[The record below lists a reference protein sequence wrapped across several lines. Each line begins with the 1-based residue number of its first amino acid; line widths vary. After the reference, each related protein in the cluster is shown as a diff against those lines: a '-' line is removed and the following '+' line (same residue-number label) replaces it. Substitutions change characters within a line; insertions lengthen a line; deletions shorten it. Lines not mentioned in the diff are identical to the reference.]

1 LKSVLLR
8 LFLSRKITKPISL
21 EQEKDKE
28 KFHAMLLKM
37 KKKRPNFNIE
47 RVMGKVYDDTK
58 IK

>member
-1 LKSVLLR
+1 MR

-28 KFHAMLLKM
+28 KFYAMLLKM
-37 KKKRPNFNIE
+37 KKNRPDFNIE
-47 RVMGKVYDDTK
+47 RVMGKVYDDNK